1 MNKVQAAK
9 IAETDPDITAETH
22 PQFAR
27 FLVALDASDYAD
39 RALAEVLK
47 LVPSGDGSITGIHAY
62 AARLHD
68 ARFRQ
73 MEGGLPKRYL
83 DEEEMQYQRDV
94 HDDLI
99 THGLTIISDSYHDV
113 AEESCGDAEIPY
125 NRLNPEGKNYK
136 KIVEELNDGDYD
148 VLALGS
154 LGLGAVP
161 GSLIGTV
168 CERVVRRSPI
178 DCLVIRD
185 PQKSIGGG
193 PIVVAIDGSS
203 KSYGVLKRSFDI
215 AEKVGAEVHIISTYD
230 PYYHYVA
237 FNAISE
243 VLSEEAGKVFRF
255 REQEALHEELIDD
268 GIAKIYQSHIEI
280 AQKIAGDAGVKVT
293 AKLLDGKAFK
303 VVCEYLEEVNASLLM
318 IGKTGIHADSQLD
331 IGGNAENLLRLA
343 PCHIWLGQTTHTPP
357 TDVMAEETTSWSNEA
372 EEFLKRAPDFVQ
384 DMARKA
390 VIRYA
395 QEKGHTFITR
405 DIVEVVANDMMPGGK
420 SQKQLEEAQ
429 QVTWSAGADA
439 MIEQHVEPAMAKNI
453 RLRAEKRARREE
465 SKEVLVEHVRPFID
479 IDAPAG
485 SLDWAA
491 AALARLSRV
500 PEAMRDS
507 TRARIESVA
516 RVKGTDEVTLD
527 IVELGLE
534 EARQDMAAAIKVQK
548 NDEIPGH
555 EVVTE
560 SGSTSQSTDDFVCPF
575 GEKAKEKR
583 LQQGEFHFTWAEDA
597 ETRMEKIPE
606 GFMREMSRKRVEAFA
621 RKHQIET
628 ITEALVEEKYSE
640 WAQGSAKQS
649 HNMEWDEN
657 AAARI
662 ARIPD
667 FVRGMVELEIERTAQ
682 ELDLDRVTSEA
693 VDAASKMWEGSGAFH
708 SDIEDG

>member
-47 LVPSGDGSITGIHAY
+47 LAPSGDGSITGIHAY

-73 MEGGLPKRYL
+73 MEGGLPERYL

-168 CERVVRRSPI
+168 CERVVRRSTI

-185 PQKSIGGG
+185 PQKSIGDG

-331 IGGNAENLLRLA
+331 MGGNA
-343 PCHIWLGQTTHTPP
+343 
-357 TDVMAEETTSWSNEA
+357 
-372 EEFLKRAPDFVQ
+372 
-384 DMARKA
+384 
-390 VIRYA
+390 
-395 QEKGHTFITR
+395 
-405 DIVEVVANDMMPGGK
+405 
-420 SQKQLEEAQ
+420 
-429 QVTWSAGADA
+429 
-439 MIEQHVEPAMAKNI
+439 
-453 RLRAEKRARREE
+453 
-465 SKEVLVEHVRPFID
+465 
-479 IDAPAG
+479 
-485 SLDWAA
+485 
-491 AALARLSRV
+491 
-500 PEAMRDS
+500 
-507 TRARIESVA
+507 
-516 RVKGTDEVTLD
+516 
-527 IVELGLE
+527 
-534 EARQDMAAAIKVQK
+534 
-548 NDEIPGH
+548 
-555 EVVTE
+555 
-560 SGSTSQSTDDFVCPF
+560 
-575 GEKAKEKR
+575 
-583 LQQGEFHFTWAEDA
+583 
-597 ETRMEKIPE
+597 
-606 GFMREMSRKRVEAFA
+606 
-621 RKHQIET
+621 
-628 ITEALVEEKYSE
+628 
-640 WAQGSAKQS
+640 
-649 HNMEWDEN
+649 
-657 AAARI
+657 
-662 ARIPD
+662 
-667 FVRGMVELEIERTAQ
+667 
-682 ELDLDRVTSEA
+682 
-693 VDAASKMWEGSGAFH
+693 
-708 SDIEDG
+708 